1 MPYIK
6 QEKRIHLDPH
16 LNALSGF
23 IKNGGDL
30 NYCFT
35 VLCKHFIE
43 NFGESYTN
51 HSVCIS
57 ALENAKLEWYRRKV
71 APYEDKKITENGDV

>member
-6 QEKRIHLDPH
+6 KERRELFNEE
-16 LNALSGF
+16 LNRLSTF
-23 IKNGGDL
+23 IDGGGDL

-35 VLCKHFIE
+35 VLCQRFIE
-43 NFGESYTN
+43 NFGESYLT

-57 ALENAKLEWYRRKV
+57 ALENAKLEWYRRRV
-71 APYEDKKITENGDV
+71 APYEDEKIAENGDV

>member
-6 QEKRIHLDPH
+6 QKNRELIEPH
-16 LNALSGF
+16 LNVISTF

-35 VLCKHFIE
+35 ILCKNFIE
-43 NFGESYTN
+43 SFGENYSN
-51 HSVCIS
+51 HAVCIS